1 VPEAFEF
8 FETYNPENV
17 MKSDTTSGQPW
28 PRRDQPEDAR
38 GLPGRPENA
47 GSGITGS
54 SGGKAGKATSP
65 DSATGQDRQSREDD
79 NLGAD

>member
-1 VPEAFEF
+1 
-8 FETYNPENV
+8 
-17 MKSDTTSGQPW
+17 MKSDTNTGQQW

-54 SGGKAGKATSP
+54 SGGKAGGATPEKS
-65 DSATGQDRQSREDD
+65 STRQDPQSLSDD